1 MTASNVK
8 LSGGVQKVYFAVWSD
23 NGGQDDLVWYEAQE
37 SGGVWKRNIS
47 IADHKTDGTYEVH
60 LYAEN
65 SSGKR
70 IFMGNTTFDVSSI
83 SVQKIQAKNVDAVN
97 GSFDVVVS
105 GFVSPSGVH
114 TVQVPVW
121 SKSDQSDIHWYTAA
135 KQADGTY
142 IAHVE
147 ISNHDY
153 NYGKYT
159 IHTYV
164 TAGNGVY
171 KFTGST
177 STSIYPLQATVSAVL
192 SSDEK
197 TCSLSASGVQMP
209 GRRARRFI
217 LQSGVK
223 KADRMI
229 WYGMPQKKALI
240 GSGIGIF

>member
-1 MTASNVK
+1 
-8 LSGGVQKVYFAVWSD
+8 
-23 NGGQDDLVWYEAQE
+23 
-37 SGGVWKRNIS
+37 
-47 IADHKTDGTYEVH
+47 
-60 LYAEN
+60 
-65 SSGKR
+65 
-70 IFMGNTTFDVSSI
+70 MGNTTFDVSSI

-209 GRRARRFI
+209 GGVQKVYFAVWSEEGGQDDLVWYAAEKSSDRKWDWDI
-217 LQSGVK
+217 LISSHKTAGTYQVH
-223 KADRMI
+223 A
-229 WYGMPQKKALI
+229 YGEDSTGKRLSLI
-240 GSGIGIF
+240 HI